1 MMSAQGSFADA
12 PPLPPT
18 LEQLLAVKT
27 SVADEYVALKEQ
39 LDRLILA
46 HHNREKICAS
56 AIADLKAQYQ
66 TILERA
72 KDEAAGVV
80 AAAHFQASIVATNSA
95 NAELVA
101 KKKIDEAEVTAK
113 QMIFSAEVEAKCIV
127 QNADATSRG
136 MQDAAAEECKMM
148 EDAVLHERAKWE
160 AEKARILQS
169 QKFEPIVKLNV
180 GGSRFD
186 TSHTTLTR
194 FPDSMIGTMFNGRHT
209 LVLDKEGY
217 HFIDR
222 DGTHF
227 RYILNFLRSPESFI
241 LELAGPGLVE
251 LRSECDFYGLTE
263 HMFPTTV

>member
-1 MMSAQGSFADA
+1 MMSAHGNFADA

-27 SVADEYVALKEQ
+27 PVADEYVALKDQ

-46 HHNREKICAS
+46 HHSREKICAS
-56 AIADLKAQYQ
+56 AVADLKTQYQ

-72 KDEAAGVV
+72 RDEAAGIV
-80 AAAHFQASIVATNSA
+80 AAAHFQASVVSTNSA
-95 NAELVA
+95 AAEFAAKKRIEEAEL
-101 KKKIDEAEVTAK
+101 TAK
-113 QMIFSAEVEAKCIV
+113 QIIANAEVEAKCIV
-127 QNADATSRG
+127 QNADSTSRG

-160 AEKARILQS
+160 AEKARILES
-169 QKFEPIVKLNV
+169 QRFEPIVKLNV

-186 TSHTTLTR
+186 TSLTTLTR
-194 FPDSMIGTMFNGRHT
+194 FPDTMIGTMFNGRYA
-209 LVLDKEGY
+209 LVLDAEGY

-227 RYILNFLRSPESFI
+227 RYILNYLRSPESFI
-241 LELAGPGLVE
+241 LELNGPGLVE
-251 LRSECDFYGLTE
+251 LRSECDFYGLTK
-263 HMFPTTV
+263 HMFPSA